1 MKAWSYCV
9 FREAVHTLLSF
20 RKSER
25 WQLIVAL
32 DRIRDQP
39 FGPHDEEIQDV
50 SGRWL
55 YLRSVGPFV
64 ITYAEDFP
72 VRRLEILALRKQ
84 RPFRWLFHFTA

>member
-9 FREAVHTLLSF
+9 FREAVQALLSL
-20 RKSER
+20 RKSEQ
-25 WQLIVAL
+25 WQLVVAL

-39 FGPHDEEIQDV
+39 FGPHDDEIQDL

-64 ITYAEDFP
+64 ITYAEDFA
-72 VRRLEILALRKQ
+72 VRRLEILAVRRQ
-84 RPFRWLFHFTA
+84 RQFH